1 MKSLQCGRTAGL
13 TAVMMTAVSG
23 GCQSYQPK
31 PIDTVAH
38 RAAFLS
44 RTPEAPEVAEFARG
58 LAAANPNDPI
68 TFDPAD
74 GLTLSEGEAVA
85 LVFNRDLR
93 LARLRAGVS
102 AAAAQYAGLWED
114 PVLSTD
120 LTRIIQSTEYPWKVF
135 ATVGFTIPLS
145 GRLEVEKK
153 RATDQHQA
161 DIVRAW
167 AQEWGTRA
175 ELKRRWVAWSSARER
190 ATVTKEFLERLDQIV
205 GIVDRIAEAGEMTRV
220 ESRLFRVEHATRAAE
235 LAALESEAGQG
246 ELAVKALLGLPP
258 SASIALS
265 PALTLSDTTS
275 PSVQD
280 VIEPTDRNVGLAV
293 ARAEYVIAERSLELE
308 IRKQYPDL
316 TIGPGFGR
324 EDGQD
329 QLLLGLSIPLPFL
342 NRNRQGIATA
352 IAERELT
359 RASYEATYE
368 QIAGDLAE
376 AILRRRTATS
386 QRETFERDVV
396 PLVDEQYADARRIA
410 ELGEV
415 NTLVLLE
422 TLTRQLEA
430 KVRLIEARAAESLA
444 LIRLEELIG
453 PAAEPLAPSTAP
465 SPQQGA
471 KP

>member
-1 MKSLQCGRTAGL
+1 MKSDQCTRIRCVPAL
-13 TAVMMTAVSG
+13 ILIALSG

-31 PIDTVAH
+31 PIDAAAH

-44 RTPEAPEVAEFARG
+44 RTPDSPEVADFARE
-58 LAAANPNDPI
+58 LSKANPDNAE

-74 GLTLSEGEAVA
+74 GLTLSEGQAVA

-102 AAAAQYAGLWED
+102 AAGAQYAGLWED

-120 LTRIIQSTEYPWKVF
+120 LTRIIQTTEHPWKVF
-135 ATVGFTIPLS
+135 TTVGFTIPLS

-153 RATDQHQA
+153 RATAEHQA

-167 AQEWGTRA
+167 AQEWSTRA
-175 ELKRRWVAWSSARER
+175 ELKRRWVVWSSARER
-190 ATVTKEFLERLDQIV
+190 AAVVKEFLTRLDQIV
-205 GIVDRIAEAGEMTRV
+205 GIVDRIAEAGEMTKV
-220 ESRLFRVEHATRAAE
+220 ESRLFKVERATRAAE
-235 LAALESEAGQG
+235 LAALESEVGQG
-246 ELAVKALLGLPP
+246 ELALKSLLGLPP
-258 SASIALS
+258 SATISFV
-265 PALTLSDTTS
+265 PVLTLSDAMGQS
-275 PSVQD
+275 AAD
-280 VIEPTDRNVGLAV
+280 VGEPTERNVGLAV

-308 IRKQYPDL
+308 NRKQYPDL
-316 TIGPGFGR
+316 TIGPGYGR

-329 QLLLGLSIPLPFL
+329 QFLLGLSIPLPFL

-352 IAERELT
+352 TAERELI

-368 QIAGDLAE
+368 QIAGDLAD
-376 AILRRRTATS
+376 AMLRRRTAIA
-386 QRETFERDVV
+386 QRETYERDVV

-422 TLTRQLEA
+422 TLTRQQEA

-444 LIRLEELIG
+444 QIRLEELIG
-453 PAAEPLAPSTAP
+453 PASEPAVHHAP
-465 SPQQGA
+465 SPPQGA